1 MSHYLVYCRP
11 LPCFPSDLEPEFL
24 YLSPMRNLISFMH
37 MSLDGFVAGPNGE
50 MNWIQFDQE
59 LFDHVG
65 RRLIDA
71 DSAMYGRITWQ
82 MMENY
87 WPDAGQ
93 KPNATPHDIEHSR
106 WYNRIHKVV
115 LSRTMKDKV
124 WPQTTFVGDDIAQQI
139 RSIKQQA
146 GLDIMLFGSPSAT
159 HALMDLDLVDGF
171 WLFVNPV
178 ILGRGI
184 SLFAPVKDQIRLKL
198 LPATRRFDCGVTELN
213 YTVDRTTRS

>member
-1 MSHYLVYCRP
+1 
-11 LPCFPSDLEPEFL
+11 
-24 YLSPMRNLISFMH
+24 MRNLISFMH
-37 MSLDGFVAGPNGE
+37 MSLDGYVAGPNGE

-65 RRLIDA
+65 RRLSDG

-87 WPDAGQ
+87 WPDAAK
-93 KPNATPHDIEHSR
+93 KPNATQHDIEHSQ
-106 WYNRIHKVV
+106 WYNRIRKLV
-115 LSRTMKDKV
+115 LSRTMKDAE
-124 WPQTTFVGDDIAQQI
+124 WPHTTFLGDDIARQI

-146 GLDIMLFGSPSAT
+146 GPDIMLFGSPTAT
-159 HALMDLDLVDGF
+159 HALMDMDLVDGF

-184 SLFAPVKDQIRLKL
+184 SLFSPVKDQIRLRL
-198 LPATRRFDCGVTELN
+198 LPATRQFDCGVTELN
-213 YTVDRTTRS
+213 YAVDRST